1 MDIWVSQGRLHIRSH
16 RINDRTRLPNL
27 SFDDD
32 SVAMADRAAGFN
44 AGINANRGEG
54 SPGKWHHH
62 AILQNTFVHHIK
74 IAGQI
79 TLRKDRHDATWTGVS
94 DGQAHRVSNADCF
107 ANPVVFNKAILIDG
121 VNDDVG
127 SKAAAFEPSL
137 WI

>member
-1 MDIWVSQGRLHIRSH
+1 MRNDEVASVLLRSR
-16 RINDRTRLPNL
+16 RIKDRRRLPDL

-32 SVAMADRAAGFN
+32 SVAMSDRAAGYN

-54 SPGKWHHH
+54 SPSKWHHH

-79 TLRKDRHDATWTGVS
+79 TLGKGRHDATWTGVS
-94 DGQAHRVSNADCF
+94 DVQAHRVSNADCF
-107 ANPVVFNKAILIDG
+107 ANPVVFKKAILIAG
-121 VNDDVG
+121 VDDDVG
-127 SKAAAFEPSL
+127 PKAAGFEPSL